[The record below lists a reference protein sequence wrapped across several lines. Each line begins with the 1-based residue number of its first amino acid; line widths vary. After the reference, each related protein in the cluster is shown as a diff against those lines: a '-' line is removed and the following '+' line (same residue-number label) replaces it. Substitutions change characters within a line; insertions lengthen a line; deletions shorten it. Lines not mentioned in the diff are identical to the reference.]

1 MAGSQSLFNTD
12 TTESKEEKEE
22 QKSCTPVIPHSASS
36 TSSQSIYSLHNKHN
50 EFRHDPDAKHEAMQ
64 VYLSD
69 PAEIIL
75 DYLDGAV
82 LLNRQG
88 DEEKE
93 TRKIN
98 CLTLF
103 GRKAEDF
110 ISQEASELAR
120 LILRGEEKEVE
131 EALALVQQNPD
142 LLRYFAK
149 MKDPRG
155 RWVQRTPLQIA
166 AMAGDV
172 DLREGIREEKNR
184 GLVERLKLAGRLP
197 DEEVKEQLEAVLTSK
212 EAIEANEKRN
222 NRVLDVIKAFGEGII
237 QKANEYKGNN
247 FAEFQT
253 LCQPVIDQL
262 EKELTPNPNEVI
274 TLGYIFDP
282 KILQLTAEWFEKNV
296 HRFGGWWSIQSDVFW
311 VNGFG
316 LLQSNLSSRDAQVI
330 LAGIGNLVD
339 YKIIPPRSLNN
350 RDGTSYFYN
359 PSSRLGQNF
368 YLGYW
373 GTRARWHRGRL

>member
-120 LILRGEEKEVE
+120 LILRGEEKEVK

-155 RWVQRTPLQIA
+155 RWVNRTPLQIA

-172 DLREGIREEKNR
+172 DLQEGIRKEKNR

-330 LAGIGNLVD
+330 RPGIGHLVNS
-339 YKIIPPRSLNN
+339 KIMPARTLNN
-350 RDGTSYFYN
+350 ADGTSYFYN
-359 PSSRLGQNF
+359 SS
-368 YLGYW
+368 
-373 GTRARWHRGRL
+373 